1 MNFSKVF
8 QLLVPLVLFIIV
20 GNFLNFFGINVNC
33 IIGTLLD
40 GHSKESQLF
49 WVTLLYL
56 CILGLYFFIYILLVH
71 ALKVFVLHCID
82 KSGEKAIQESRV
94 QSAVARAKSSRI
106 LRKIFYA
113 ISPVTIIS
121 VPVSN
126 YKKSVWSA
134 LNRRPKKYA
143 FIGFVKP
150 IFVLLAI
157 SFGLACYSLKVLDW
171 TDSHGVSV
179 REWVNGALG
188 VRWDIAGVLS
198 SLPIVATLI
207 TLIPTFLA
215 FYFYNQKRDVRKI
228 ISNEENK
235 RLEEV
240 VLAYEKLV
248 VWIDGNLKYVTKN
261 YDNIINRQDSVI
273 RNRLVN
279 RVPNYPSLTT
289 YRLCPPDTNTKDVT
303 KDVDFGKYR
312 MRDFNSNYYA
322 EKISGVDELTE
333 IIDELLSPRIIS
345 STKLIAMSNSNIWS
359 LYYMMPD
366 LRSENKV
373 NRLFYLED
381 GIKDYVSEC
390 SKMPNKLNYDELEEE
405 WRLESSAIAR
415 NIYDNLKNIDS
426 LRLGA
431 IALKKYLY
439 PSRTEQVLVKIFR
452 KEK

>member
-33 IIGTLLD
+33 IIGASLD

-49 WVTLLYL
+49 WVTFLYL
-56 CILGLYFFIYILLVH
+56 FIVGLYFFIYILLVH
-71 ALKVFVLHCID
+71 ALKVFVLDCID

-94 QSAVARAKSSRI
+94 QSAVARAKTSRI

-121 VPVSN
+121 VPASN

-143 FIGFVKP
+143 FIGFVRP

-198 SLPIVATLI
+198 GLPIVATLI

-235 RLEEV
+235 RLEEA
-240 VLAYEKLV
+240 VLAYEKLL
-248 VWIDGNLKYVTKN
+248 VWIDENLKYVTKN
-261 YDNIINRQDSVI
+261 YDNIIDRQDSVI

-279 RVPNYPSLTT
+279 RVPNYSSLS
-289 YRLCPPDTNTKDVT
+289 LCSPDTDTKDVNL
-303 KDVDFGKYR
+303 GKYR
-312 MRDFNSNYYA
+312 RRSLDSSYYA

-333 IIDELLSPRIIS
+333 IIGELLSPRIIS

-359 LYYMMPD
+359 LYCMMPD
-366 LRSENKV
+366 LKSENKV
-373 NRLFYLED
+373 NRFFYLED

-390 SKMPNKLNYDELEEE
+390 SKMPNKLNYDELEEV
-405 WRLESSAIAR
+405 WGLESSAIAR
-415 NIYDNLKNIDS
+415 NIYDNLKKIDS

-431 IALKKYLY
+431 ISLKKYLY
-439 PSRTEQVLVKIFR
+439 PSKAEQVLVKIFR

>member
-1 MNFSKVF
+1 MNFSRVF
-8 QLLVPLVLFIIV
+8 QWLVPLVIFIV
-20 GNFLNFFGINVNC
+20 AGNFLNFFGI
-33 IIGTLLD
+33 IESLLD
-40 GHSKESQLF
+40 GYSKESKLF
-49 WVTLLYL
+49 WITGLYL
-56 CILGLYFFIYILLVH
+56 FIVGLYLFLYAWLVY
-71 ALKVFVLHCID
+71 ALKVFTLNHID
-82 KSGEKAIQESRV
+82 KSGEKAIQEFRV
-94 QSAVARAKSSRI
+94 NSAVARVKFSRI

-113 ISPVTIIS
+113 ISPVMIVS
-121 VPVSN
+121 VPESSH
-126 YKKSVWSA
+126 KESVWSA
-134 LNRRPKKYA
+134 LNGRPKKYA
-143 FIGFVKP
+143 VIGFVKL

-171 TDSHGVSV
+171 TDSHGLSV

-188 VRWDIAGVLS
+188 IRLDIAGILS
-198 SLPIVATLI
+198 SLPVVTALI
-207 TLIPTFLA
+207 ALVPTFLA

-235 RLEEV
+235 RLEEAA
-240 VLAYEKLV
+240 LAYEKLV
-248 VWIDGNLKYVTKN
+248 VWIDRNIKDVTKN

-289 YRLCPPDTNTKDVT
+289 YCLCPPDTNTKDGTKDGT
-303 KDVDFGKYR
+303 KDVDSGKYR
-312 MRDFNSNYYA
+312 MRDFDSNYYA

-381 GIKDYVSEC
+381 GIKDYVSAC

-415 NIYDNLKNIDS
+415 NIYDNLKKIDS

>member
-33 IIGTLLD
+33 IIGASLD
-40 GHSKESQLF
+40 GYSKESQLF
-49 WVTLLYL
+49 WVTFLCL
-56 CILGLYFFIYILLVH
+56 CIVGIYFFIYILLVH

-82 KSGEKAIQESRV
+82 KSGEKAIQEYRV

-121 VPVSN
+121 VPESN

-157 SFGLACYSLKVLDW
+157 SFWLACYSLKVLDW

-188 VRWDIAGVLS
+188 IRWDIAGVLS

-235 RLEEV
+235 RLEEA

-279 RVPNYPSLTT
+279 RVPNYLSLTT
-289 YRLCPPDTNTKDVT
+289 YRLCSPDTDAKDVNL
-303 KDVDFGKYR
+303 GKYR
-312 MRDFNSNYYA
+312 RRILDLSYYA

-345 STKLIAMSNSNIWS
+345 SSKLIALSNSDIWN
-359 LYYMMPD
+359 LYCMLSD
-366 LRSENKV
+366 LRDKDKV

-381 GIKDYVSEC
+381 GIKDYVSNC
-390 SKMPNKLNYDELEEE
+390 IKSSNDSNFDDLEKKWQE
-405 WRLESSAIAR
+405 ESSAIAR
-415 NIYDNLKNIDS
+415 NIYNNLKKIDS

-431 IALKKYLY
+431 ISLKKYLY
-439 PSRTEQVLVKIFR
+439 PSKAEQVLVKIFR

>member
-33 IIGTLLD
+33 IIGASLD
-40 GHSKESQLF
+40 GYSKESQLF
-49 WVTLLYL
+49 WVTFLCL
-56 CILGLYFFIYILLVH
+56 CIVGIYFFIYILLVH

-82 KSGEKAIQESRV
+82 KSGEKAIQEYRV

-106 LRKIFYA
+106 LRKIFYT

-121 VPVSN
+121 VPESN

-157 SFGLACYSLKVLDW
+157 SFWLACYSLKVLDW
-171 TDSHGVSV
+171 TDSRGVSV

-188 VRWDIAGVLS
+188 IRWDIAGVLS

-235 RLEEV
+235 RLEEA

-279 RVPNYPSLTT
+279 RVPNYLSLTT
-289 YRLCPPDTNTKDVT
+289 YRLCSPDTDTKDVNL
-303 KDVDFGKYR
+303 GKYR
-312 MRDFNSNYYA
+312 IRILDLSYYA

-345 STKLIAMSNSNIWS
+345 SSKLIALSNSDIWN
-359 LYYMMPD
+359 LYCMLSD
-366 LRSENKV
+366 LRDKDKV

-381 GIKDYVSEC
+381 GIKDYVSNC
-390 SKMPNKLNYDELEEE
+390 IKSSNDSNFDDLEKKWQE
-405 WRLESSAIAR
+405 ESSAIAR
-415 NIYDNLKNIDS
+415 NIYNNLKKIDS

-431 IALKKYLY
+431 ISLKKYLY
-439 PSRTEQVLVKIFR
+439 PSKAEQVLVKIFR